1 MRLRIFHRTRYVY
14 RSPVRDS
21 HNEVRLHPATD
32 DATRMEFFL
41 LNVQPPVRLQH
52 YRDDWMNYVHWFDIA
67 EPHSGLSIEAQ
78 ITVQTSSQ
86 YSQGK
91 PVGVSFDSLK
101 LLEDDLLGPLM
112 KSSTYVDINRE
123 VWKEALDVKA
133 ASDDVFETS
142 VAIMSHINTNWT
154 YAPNTTH
161 VSTHMREVMMNR
173 QGVCQDFSHVMIGMC
188 RSLGIPA
195 RYVSGYLYNGP
206 GNHLRGAQATHA
218 WCEVFVPGKGWYGLD
233 PTNNTLSDERH
244 IKIATGCDYSDA
256 APLTGQFDGPMNATQ
271 AMHVEVEVN
280 LA

>member
-1 MRLRIFHRTRYVY
+1 MRLRIFHRTRYLY
-14 RSPVRDS
+14 RAPVRDS
-21 HNEVRLHPATD
+21 HNEVRLRPATD

-91 PVGVSFDSLK
+91 PLGVSFDSLK
-101 LLEDDLLGPLM
+101 KLEDDLLVPLLR
-112 KSSTYVDINRE
+112 SSTYVDINRE
-123 VWKEALDVKA
+123 VWKEALDAKA
-133 ASDDVFETS
+133 ASNDVFETAE
-142 VAIMSHINTNWT
+142 AIMSHINSNWA

-161 VSTHMREVMMNR
+161 VSTHMREVMKNR
-173 QGVCQDFSHVMIGMC
+173 QGVCQDFAHVMIGMC

-206 GNHLRGAQATHA
+206 GSHLRGAQATHA
-218 WCEVFVPGKGWYGLD
+218 WCEVFVPGKGWFGLD

-244 IKIATGCDYSDA
+244 IKIATGSDYADA

-271 AMHVEVEVN
+271 AMHVEVEVT

>member
-14 RSPVRDS
+14 RAPVRDS
-21 HNEVRLHPATD
+21 HNEVRLRPATD

-52 YRDDWMNYVHWFDIA
+52 YRDDWMNYVHWFDIT

-86 YSQGK
+86 YTQGK
-91 PVGVSFDSLK
+91 PVGVNFASLK
-101 LLEDDLLGPLM
+101 QMDDDLLIPLL

-133 ASDDVFETS
+133 ASDDVFQTAE
-142 VAIMSHINTNWT
+142 AIMSHINTNWT
-154 YAPNTTH
+154 YAPNTTQ
-161 VSTHMREVMMNR
+161 VSTHMREVMTNR

-206 GNHLRGAQATHA
+206 GSHLRGAQATHA
-218 WCEVFVPGKGWYGLD
+218 WCEVFVPGKGWFGLD

-271 AMHVEVEVN
+271 AMHVEVEVS

>member
-1 MRLRIFHRTRYVY
+1 MRLRIFHRTRYLY
-14 RSPVRDS
+14 RAPVRDS
-21 HNEVRLHPATD
+21 HNEVRLRPATD

-91 PVGVSFDSLK
+91 PLGVSFDSLK
-101 LLEDDLLGPLM
+101 KLEDDLLVPLLR
-112 KSSTYVDINRE
+112 SSTYVDINRE
-123 VWKEALDVKA
+123 VWKEALDAKA
-133 ASDDVFETS
+133 ASNDVFETAE
-142 VAIMSHINTNWT
+142 AIMSHINSNWA

-161 VSTHMREVMMNR
+161 VSTHMREVMKNR
-173 QGVCQDFSHVMIGMC
+173 QGVCQDFAHVMIGMC

-206 GNHLRGAQATHA
+206 GSHLRGAQATHA
-218 WCEVFVPGKGWYGLD
+218 WCEVFVPGKGWFGLD

-244 IKIATGCDYSDA
+244 IKIATGCDYADA

-271 AMHVEVEVN
+271 AMHVEVEVT